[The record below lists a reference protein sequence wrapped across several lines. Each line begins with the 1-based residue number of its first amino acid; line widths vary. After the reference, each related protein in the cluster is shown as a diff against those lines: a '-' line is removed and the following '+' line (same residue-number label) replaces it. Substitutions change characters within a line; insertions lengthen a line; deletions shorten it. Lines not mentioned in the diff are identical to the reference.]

1 MVKKQD
7 DHTYT
12 LSLTVRNRPGV
23 LVRCA
28 QVFGRRGHNIEA
40 LHVAAIPDHEDASRM
55 TITAFGKPEVI
66 HQITAQ
72 LAKLVDVLDVKE
84 KEIA

>member
-1 MVKKQD
+1 MKKED

-12 LSLTVRNRPGV
+12 LHVSVRNRPGV

-40 LHVAAIPDHEDASRM
+40 LHVTPNPDDVDLANM
-55 TITAFGKPEVI
+55 KITAYGERAMMN
-66 HQITAQ
+66 QIVAQ
-72 LAKLVDVLDVKE
+72 LRKLPDVAGLQE
-84 KEIA
+84 EER

>member
-1 MVKKQD
+1 MKQEY

-12 LSLTVRNRPGV
+12 LILTVRNSPGV

-28 QVFGRRGHNIEA
+28 QVFNRRGHNIEA
-40 LHVAAIPDHEDASRM
+40 LHVAPASDHMNTSHM

-66 HQITAQ
+66 HQITMQ
-72 LAKLVDVLDVKE
+72 LKKLIDVLDVIQKE
-84 KEIA
+84 V

>member
-1 MVKKQD
+1 MKKEH

-12 LSLTVRNRPGV
+12 LVLAVKNNPGV

-40 LHVAAIPDHEDASRM
+40 LHVAAATDNRSHM

-66 HQITAQ
+66 HQITMQ
-72 LAKLVDVLDVKE
+72 LKKLVDVISVTE
-84 KEIA
+84 KEL

>member
-1 MVKKQD
+1 MKKAD

-12 LSLTVRNRPGV
+12 LTLMVRNQPGV

-40 LHVAAIPDHEDASRM
+40 LHVASAPGKNDHAIM
-55 TITAFGKPEVI
+55 TITAYGKHGFME
-66 HQITAQ
+66 QICKQ
-72 LAKLVDVLDVKE
+72 LEKLVDVESVTE
-84 KEIA
+84 KESL